1 VRAHGKALVI
11 HEILH
16 QTLMIRSAFVSRLS
30 TLRTAAALAV
40 ATLFTLSTLTA
51 AERTFETTVA
61 PEGRPLT
68 ALVTGS
74 TSGLGREVALRLG
87 AAGAHVIVHGR
98 DQARGEEV
106 AREIAQRGG
115 SVRFI
120 RADFS
125 NLDNVRELADAVLE
139 HYEQL
144 DLLITNAGIGGPSE
158 RLESEDGYELTF
170 QVNYLSHFL
179 LTEKLMPLLEAGAPA
194 RIINVA
200 SAAQHP
206 IDFDDPQIEK
216 NYESW
221 RAYGQSKLA
230 QISYTKALAER
241 LEGTGITTYSLHPET
256 FMPTRMVLQAGIE
269 PRSTIEEGAD
279 NVMHLITS
287 RDLVNGAYFNRRQ
300 QAEPH
305 EQARDRDA
313 RERLWALSE
322 ELTRE

>member
-1 VRAHGKALVI
+1 MSRPHTAN
-11 HEILH
+11 
-16 QTLMIRSAFVSRLS
+16 FVV
-30 TLRTAAALAV
+30 AAAFALAGV
-40 ATLFTLSTLTA
+40 AVA
-51 AERTFETTVA
+51 AERPFETPVA
-61 PEGRPLT
+61 PEGQPLV

-87 AAGAHVIVHGR
+87 EAGAHVIVHGR
-98 DQARGEEV
+98 DRARGEEV
-106 AREIAQRGG
+106 AREIERRGG
-115 SVRFI
+115 SARFI
-120 RADFS
+120 RADFID
-125 NLDNVRELADAVLE
+125 LDNVRDLAATVLGQ
-139 HYEQL
+139 YQRL
-144 DLLITNAGIGGPSE
+144 DLLLNNAGIGGPPE
-158 RLESEDGYELTF
+158 RQESADGYELTF

-179 LTEKLMPLLEAGAPA
+179 LTDTLMPLLEAGAPA

>member
-1 VRAHGKALVI
+1 MSR
-11 HEILH
+11 LH
-16 QTLMIRSAFVSRLS
+16 TAISVLAAAFVLS
-30 TLRTAAALAV
+30 GVAA
-40 ATLFTLSTLTA
+40 A
-51 AERTFETTVA
+51 AERTLETPVA
-61 PEGRPLT
+61 PEGQPLV
-68 ALVTGS
+68 ALITGS

-87 AAGAHVIVHGR
+87 DAGAHVIVHGR
-98 DQARGEEV
+98 DRERGEEV
-106 AREIAQRGG
+106 AREIERRGG
-115 SVRFI
+115 SARFI
-120 RADFS
+120 RADFID
-125 NLDNVRELADAVLE
+125 LDNVRELAATVLE
-139 HYEQL
+139 QYPRL
-144 DLLITNAGIGGPSE
+144 DLLLNNAGIGGPPE
-158 RLESEDGYELTF
+158 RQESADGYELTF

-216 NYESW
+216 DYESW

-230 QISYTKALAER
+230 QISFTKALAER

-279 NVMHLITS
+279 NVMRLITTS
-287 RDLVNGAYFNRRQ
+287 NLENGAYFNRSQ

-305 EQARDRDA
+305 AQARDRDA

-322 ELTRE
+322 ALTRE

>member
-1 VRAHGKALVI
+1 MSF
-11 HEILH
+11 LH
-16 QTLMIRSAFVSRLS
+16 IAVLAV
-30 TLRTAAALAV
+30 AAALAV
-40 ATLFTLSTLTA
+40 LAPPAA
-51 AERTFETTVA
+51 AEPTFEPPIA

-98 DQARGEEV
+98 DRQRGEEV
-106 AREIAQRGG
+106 AQEIEERGG
-115 SVRFI
+115 SAQFF
-120 RADFS
+120 RADFID
-125 NLDNVRELADAVLE
+125 LDNVRELADTVLAE
-139 HYEQL
+139 YEQL
-144 DLLITNAGIGGPSE
+144 DLLINNAGIGGPPERSE
-158 RLESEDGYELTF
+158 SADGYELTF

-200 SAAQHP
+200 SAAQRP
-206 IDFDDPQIEK
+206 IDFDDPQIEE

-230 QISYTKALAER
+230 QITFTKALAER

-269 PRSTIEEGAD
+269 PQSTIEEGAD
-279 NVMHLITS
+279 NVMRLITE
-287 RDLVNGAYFNRRQ
+287 RDIESGAYFNRQ
-300 QAEPH
+300 QRTDPH
-305 EQARDRDA
+305 EQALDRDA
-313 RERLWALSE
+313 RERLWTLSE
-322 ELTRE
+322 ELTRQ

>member
-1 VRAHGKALVI
+1 
-11 HEILH
+11 
-16 QTLMIRSAFVSRLS
+16 MSRLH
-30 TLRTAAALAV
+30 LGALAV
-40 ATLFTLSTLTA
+40 AATLALSALTTA
-51 AERTFETTVA
+51 AERTFETPVA

-98 DQARGEEV
+98 DQERGEEV
-106 AREIAQRGG
+106 AREIEQRGG
-115 SVRFI
+115 SARFI
-120 RADFS
+120 RADFID
-125 NLDNVRELADAVLE
+125 LDNVRALADTVLE
-139 HYEQL
+139 QYEQL
-144 DLLITNAGIGGPSE
+144 DLLVNNAGIGGPPE
-158 RLESEDGYELTF
+158 RRESEDGYELTF

-194 RIINVA
+194 RIVNTA
-200 SAAQHP
+200 SAAQRP

-216 NYESW
+216 DYEPW

-230 QISYTKALAER
+230 QITFTKALAER

-269 PRSTIEEGAD
+269 PQATIEEGAD
-279 NVMHLITS
+279 NLMRLITE
-287 RDLVNGAYFNRRQ
+287 RDLENGAYFNRSQ
-300 QAEPH
+300 PAEPH
-305 EQARDRDA
+305 EQALDRDA

-322 ELTRE
+322 QLTRQ